1 MPTFD
6 KRSLKEFTALI
17 LQQSGAPED
26 SADCVVDMLIEGD
39 CSGHPSHGL
48 IRLPQYVDEIRST
61 RLDPRARPEVSRQTP
76 LTALVDGNRGFG
88 QVTASLAVDIALEIV
103 RKHGLA
109 AVGATRTFHIGRLGD
124 YPERAAREGFIGLA
138 WANGL
143 RSPAS
148 VAPFGGRTAAH
159 GTNPVAVAV
168 PRPDG
173 AEPIV
178 VDFAT
183 SVLAEGK
190 LRVARNRG
198 SLIPPGVILDANGN
212 ESTDPNHF
220 YEGGCLLP
228 IGGHKGYGLSVVCD
242 LLAGLLTGS
251 KSPCMPDYEG
261 SNSVMLILL
270 DPECFRPN
278 AEFLHD
284 VGQFCDIVTSTPTAA
299 GTDQVLMPGD
309 PEIRERAKHAETVD
323 VDEPTWQQLV
333 DVARKF
339 SLDVLVPES
348 P

>member
-1 MPTFD
+1 MPTIA
-6 KRSLKEFTALI
+6 KRSLKEFTTLI
-17 LQQSGAPED
+17 LQQAGAPED
-26 SADCVVDMLIEGD
+26 SADCVVDMLIRGD

-48 IRLPQYVDEIRST
+48 IRLPQYLDEIRSL
-61 RLDPRARPEVSRQTP
+61 RLDPRARPEISRQTP
-76 LTALVDGNRGFG
+76 LTALVNGNRGFG
-88 QVTASLAVDIALEIV
+88 QVAASFAVDIALEIV
-103 RKHGLA
+103 RKQGLA
-109 AVGATRTFHIGRLGD
+109 AVGVTRTFHIGRLGD

-138 WANGL
+138 WANGM

-148 VAPFGGRTAAH
+148 VAPFGGQKAAH
-159 GTNPVAVAV
+159 GTNPIAVAV
-168 PRPDG
+168 PRPEG

-198 SLIPPGVILDANGN
+198 RSIPPGVILDANGN

-228 IGGHKGYGLSVVCD
+228 VGGHKGFGLSVVCD

-278 AEFLHD
+278 AEFFHD
-284 VGQFCDIVTSTPTAA
+284 VGEFCETVASTPTVA
-299 GTDQVLMPGD
+299 GIDQVQMPGD
-309 PEIRERAKHAETVD
+309 PEIRERKKHTQSVD
-323 VDEPTWQQLV
+323 LDEPTWQQLV
-333 DVARKF
+333 DIARQC
-339 SLDVLVPES
+339 SLELPRPDS